1 MAIETVYS
9 DFRTDLAPHPI
20 TGDIALV
27 VNEDAIIQE
36 IKNLVLTETTERWSQ
51 GFGGNQKAYLFELP
65 MPTTEAA
72 LRSDLE
78 LCLKNNITRA
88 TFHEIRV
95 SYLPDQNAYAA
106 YIEFS
111 CLNMQGKLTLSLL
124 LKRVR

>member
-1 MAIETVYS
+1 M
-9 DFRTDLAPHPI
+9 
-20 TGDIALV
+20 V